1 MRRRPPRST
10 RTYPHFP
17 YTTLFRSVADRADFR
32 ALCAANARLLAKSGL
47 ISILCAGSVV
57 PTGRT
62 RMDDDDFTPRLGRM
76 RSRGKEARY
85 IGLVIKAARRAGK
98 RSGRGGRFDGSR
110 IGRGASVA
118 RVLRGQGR
126 HASLRSR
133 RVIVK
138 FRPVT
143 LAGKGLGG
151 AKAHLSYIQRD
162 GVTDRKSTRLNSS
175 H

>member
-32 ALCAANARLLAKSGL
+32 ALCAANARLLAKSGG
-47 ISILCAGSVV
+47 IAILCSGSVV

-98 RSGRGGRFDGSR
+98 RRGRGGRFDASR
-110 IGRGASVA
+110 LGRGPSVA
-118 RVLRGQGR
+118 RGLRRAGGR
-126 HASLRSR
+126 ATPREH
-133 RVIVK
+133 V
-138 FRPVT
+138 
-143 LAGKGLGG
+143 
-151 AKAHLSYIQRD
+151 
-162 GVTDRKSTRLNSS
+162 
-175 H
+175 